1 MGPRKPCPDARAAI
15 GIAIALFILPLSSA
29 CGGNPPQIV
38 DYSPQRN
45 TVDVSTAVPIRITF
59 DHDVNRTSV
68 EGRLHLVPPTAGTIM
83 WTSPR
88 QLVYQHATLKPSTPY
103 EVVLEAGYSDLAGN
117 TYTLRHHWAFIT
129 ERPPSLVSTTP
140 ANADNGIDPA
150 SYLALDF
157 TREMDAASM
166 KGAITISPTLPIS
179 VRLDPN
185 DGRRAIV
192 APNELLAPNT
202 TYTLAVN
209 TSALDAD
216 GNQLDRG
223 QTAQFTTGAVRP
235 LHHWVAFATDGA
247 GGSPRGLWIV
257 NESGF
262 PRQLFD
268 STSVRSFSWSPDGG
282 KLLIEGDGEAWS
294 EFTPGIGTVALDFK
308 ASWAAALASG
318 MGYVYLDDGGT
329 LHRLS
334 ADGVDVAIA
343 TDVADATVAPSGL
356 RVAFVHGTAPNE
368 IWGYDVGL
376 RASYELA
383 IDTASISAMSWAPA
397 GSRIAYLRSDLG
409 TTTLRVRS
417 LSGSATTTTIAS
429 GDLGPPAWLPDST
442 HVVFSAA
449 MQTATGTMH
458 KAFVVDVVSPPTS
471 LSAAS
476 GLPSD
481 PNVDL
486 SAPVPSP
493 DGHQIAFVSG
503 QQVWLMNADGTRPT
517 PLTTF
522 DPESFPYSCRAPAWT
537 LA

>member
-1 MGPRKPCPDARAAI
+1 VCPGARGAI
-15 GIAIALFILPLSSA
+15 GVAIALLLLPLASA

-38 DYSPQRN
+38 DYAPQRN
-45 TVDVSTAVPIRITF
+45 AVDVSTAVPVRISF
-59 DHDVNRTSV
+59 DHDVDRLSV
-68 EGRLHLVPPTAGTIM
+68 MTRLHLVPATPGNVI

-88 QLVYQHATLKPSTPY
+88 QLVYQHPTLKPSTAY
-103 EVVLEAGYSDLAGN
+103 EVVLEAGYRDLAGN
-117 TYTLRHHWAFIT
+117 TYTLRHHWAFVT

-140 ANADNGIDPA
+140 ANADTGIDPA
-150 SYLALDF
+150 AYLTLDF

-166 KGAITISPTLPIS
+166 KGAITISPTVPFS
-179 VRLDPN
+179 VRLDPT

-192 APNELLAPNT
+192 APDELLGPNT
-202 TYTLAVN
+202 TYTLSVN

-216 GNQLDRG
+216 GNQVGRD
-223 QTAQFTTGAVRP
+223 QSAEFTTGAVRP

-268 STSVRSFSWSPDGG
+268 SSAVRSFSWSPDGG
-282 KLLIEGDGEAWS
+282 KLLIQGDGESWF
-294 EFTPGIGTVALDFK
+294 EFAPGSGTVALGFK
-308 ASWAAALASG
+308 ASWAAALAFG

-329 LHRLS
+329 LHRL
-334 ADGVDVAIA
+334 GVNGADVAIA
-343 TDVADATVAPSGL
+343 SDVAEATVAPGGL
-356 RVAFVHGTAPNE
+356 RVGFVHGSAPNE

-376 RASYELA
+376 RASYQLA
-383 IDTASISAMSWAPA
+383 LDTASIGAMSWAPA
-397 GSRIAYLRSDLG
+397 GNRIAYLRSDLG
-409 TTTLRVRS
+409 TTSLRVRS
-417 LSGSATTTTIAS
+417 LTGSATTTTIAS

-442 HVVFSAA
+442 HIVFAA
-449 MQTATGTMH
+449 ATQTATGTTH
-458 KAFVVDVVSPPTS
+458 KAFVVDVVSPPTA
-471 LSAAS
+471 LSAAA

-481 PNVDL
+481 PSVDL
-486 SAPVPSP
+486 TAPVPSP

-503 QQVWLMNADGTRPT
+503 DQVWLMNADGTRPT
-517 PLTTF
+517 ALTRF